1 MGDFDRQHDIDYS
14 ATCTRDVKYII
25 PFLLILSGCTTR
37 EIRFGNT
44 RYKSTRIGAAE
55 QIGDI
60 EVRSGTNVFIVKG
73 VKSDLVTGLGV
84 VTEAAVK
91 AAVKSAVPTP

>member
-1 MGDFDRQHDIDYS
+1 MKTTI
-14 ATCTRDVKYII
+14 
-25 PFLLILSGCTTR
+25 LLLLAFAVMGCTCR
-37 EIRFGNT
+37 EIKIGGAH
-44 RYKSTRIGAAE
+44 YKSTRFGAAE

-60 EVRSGTNVFIVKG
+60 EFRSGTNTFVVKG

-91 AAVKSAVPTP
+91 AAVKSAVTTP

>member
-1 MGDFDRQHDIDYS
+1 MGDFDRKHDLDYS
-14 ATCTRDVKYII
+14 ATSTHLVKYLI

-37 EIRFGNT
+37 QIQFGNASY
-44 RYKSTRIGAAE
+44 RSTRLGAAE